1 MIPHRFVPL
10 LFGLLLSGTMSLIV
24 SAVAT
29 LRAIGLTPAFVDV
42 WIGAWLTAWLV
53 AFPVVLVAAPLTR
66 RAVLRLVQ
74 PAPTLGVSHDGTV
87 STESPVRKS
96 RKS

>member
-1 MIPHRFVPL
+1 VIPHRFVPL

-42 WIGAWLTAWLV
+42 WIGAWLTSWLV
-53 AFPVVLVAAPLTR
+53 AFPVVLVAAPLIR
-66 RAVLRLVQ
+66 RAALRLAQ
-74 PAPTLGVSHDGTV
+74 PAPTLGASRDDLTT
-87 STESPVRKS
+87 TESLVRQ
-96 RKS
+96 